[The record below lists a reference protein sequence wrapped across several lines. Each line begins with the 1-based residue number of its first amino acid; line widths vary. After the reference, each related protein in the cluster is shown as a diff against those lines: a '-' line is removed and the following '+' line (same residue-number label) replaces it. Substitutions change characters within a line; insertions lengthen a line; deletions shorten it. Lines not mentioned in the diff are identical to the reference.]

1 MERCRVK
8 WAEKNGLNSEEVVVD
23 KRELDEEN
31 ERKNGN
37 MWNKGWYSYGK

>member
-8 WAEKNGLNSEEVVVD
+8 WAEKNELNSEEVVVD

-31 ERKNGN
+31 EKKNGN
-37 MWNKGWYSYGK
+37 MWDKGWY

>member
-8 WAEKNGLNSEEVVVD
+8 WTEMNGLNSEEGVVD

-31 ERKNGN
+31 EKKNGN
-37 MWNKGWYSYGK
+37 MWDKGWY